1 MNEVLQR
8 TCERFLENRS
18 KIEQALRTREHRVTA
33 LYAVRFLDQLVLD
46 EELLRDSKRILK
58 SETGVFSGFRG
69 YAQNACILA
78 LSASRE
84 PQTAM
89 ETAKEAYDV
98 MKKSFGRSSQTALA
112 AMQLQDQIPAWQME
126 ETIRDAKTVYQQ
138 IKRENPMRFFKS
150 DSASFL
156 YTLVGLES
164 KDVAIERIRAQYAA
178 LGASFSK
185 GEGGRGAALVLSLSD
200 EPVEQSTKRLRSLY
214 DLLKQNG
221 LHYGRYSEMAALALL
236 MRSGESPE
244 TLAASVQEVFQWLQ
258 EHRYKGWDM
267 TKKTRLMHA
276 ALITAAAYGV
286 PELDLE
292 LCLQIVINQIVKDK
306 EASTAAAAS

>member
-1 MNEVLQR
+1 MNEILQK
-8 TCERFLENRS
+8 TCQRFLENRT
-18 KIEQALRTREHRVTA
+18 KIEQALRTREHRITG

-46 EELLRDSKRILK
+46 EDLLRDSKKILK
-58 SETGVFSGFRG
+58 SETGIFSGFRG

-78 LSASRE
+78 LSACGE
-84 PQTAM
+84 PQTAID
-89 ETAKEAYDV
+89 TAKEAYNV

-112 AMQLQDQIPAWQME
+112 AMQLQDQISAWQME
-126 ETIRDAKTVYQQ
+126 DMVQDAKQVYKQ
-138 IKRENPMRFFKS
+138 IKHENPMRFSKS
-150 DSASFL
+150 DCPSFL
-156 YTLVGLES
+156 YPLIGLGS
-164 KDVAIERIRAQYAA
+164 KEAAVDRIRVYYAA
-178 LGASFSK
+178 LSALFSK

-276 ALITAAAYGV
+276 ALVTAAAYGV

-292 LCLQIVINQIVKDK
+292 LCLQIVINQIVRER
-306 EASTAAAAS
+306 EAATAAAS